1 MKKPANAM
9 HYFGLDCE
17 MLEFFKYYKEQLLTL
32 RIFGARFGGLDGF
45 LYEAAQNEIFSNI
58 QGPLK
63 SGTCTIKQPKLWH
76 TVLLISAGI
85 RAEEAHIPPGLV
97 SWHSWHTVINFNW
110 NQGWRGTY
118 STWPGLLTLLT
129 HCAINFS
136 WNQGW

>member
-1 MKKPANAM
+1 M

-63 SGTCTIKQPKLWH
+63 SGTCTIKQPKL
-76 TVLLISAGI
+76 
-85 RAEEAHIPPGLV
+85 
-97 SWHSWHTVINFNW
+97 
-110 NQGWRGTY
+110 
-118 STWPGLLTLLT
+118 
-129 HCAINFS
+129 
-136 WNQGW
+136 